1 VSWIVAA
8 VLELARHAVEARG
21 EDDLVLVDQD
31 AANLAPSAG
40 AHARDFEGD
49 VEEVLVPARSRHASS
64 PV

>member
-1 VSWIVAA
+1 MPWVVAT
-8 VLELARHAVEARG
+8 VLELAGDAVESRG

-31 AANLAPSAG
+31 ASHLAPSAG
-40 AHARDFEGD
+40 AHARDLDGD